1 MKTILRIL
9 CLFSMAL
16 GSQASAEETLRAL
29 KSRGELI
36 GWEAV
41 GRVDLRGEGYC
52 TGALIASDLV
62 LTAAHC
68 VFERKTGKL
77 LDAGNIRFN
86 AGYVSG
92 ASFAARGVNK
102 VVANA
107 RYIPSRDGKIS
118 GNMMLHDVALLRL
131 DSPISPSEANPFAIY
146 SDPRPGE
153 KVSVLSYG
161 RGRSEHLS
169 WQRDC
174 GLLSRGRGLMTFD
187 CNVTYG
193 SSGAPVFAR
202 YGDRVR
208 ILSLVSAMDKDAQG
222 QTIAFG
228 MELPAVVA
236 ELKRR
241 MRTGDA
247 APVRVNSGAKRIKI
261 GTRKSTSGAKFIRVD

>member
-1 MKTILRIL
+1 MRFAIIGS
-9 CLFSMAL
+9 LFAL
-16 GSQASAEETLRAL
+16 LLSTSASSEETLRAL
-29 KSRGELI
+29 KSRGDLI

-41 GRVDLRGEGYC
+41 GRVDLRGDGFC

-68 VFERKTGKL
+68 VFERDTGKPIE
-77 LDAGNIRFN
+77 AGSIRFR

-92 ASFAARGVNK
+92 SAFATRRVNK

-107 RYIPSRDGKIS
+107 HYVPGRDGMIS

-131 DSPISPSEANPFAIY
+131 ESPISPSKANPFAIY
-146 SDPRPGE
+146 SDPRPGD

-174 GLLSRGRGLMTFD
+174 GLLSRGRGVMTFD

-208 ILSLVSAMDKDAQG
+208 ILSLVSAKRKLKLTHDGLVDKSDESNVKQ
-222 QTIAFG
+222 
-228 MELPAVVA
+228 ML
-236 ELKRR
+236 R
-241 MRTGDA
+241 M
-247 APVRVNSGAKRIKI
+247 K
-261 GTRKSTSGAKFIRVD
+261 